1 MNMGSAKVKAFR
13 IEIIPNKM
21 EPLELQKCFRIHLMV
36 GDLNFKIRNYSM
48 LKEWS
53 VTHPKYM
60 ITLSWMNST
69 QGIMIPI

>member
-1 MNMGSAKVKAFR
+1 
-13 IEIIPNKM
+13 M